1 VSPWRAP
8 GLRTKVAVSFALGA
22 TALAVLVAL
31 ATHGVVRGYLVQ
43 QREASATRQAF
54 ADASYIREGLMT
66 AGVPVSDVLA
76 ATSPPAGAEVLVHR
90 QGQWYSTSLG
100 AGADAV
106 PASLTA
112 AVGGGA
118 AGVAW
123 DRGPDGPVLAVGVP
137 LPGVDAEFYEL
148 AVTTELER
156 TLGVLRLALA
166 GFAAL
171 TAGGGA
177 LLGAWAAGRAVAPL
191 HAVAGAAARIAS
203 GELGTRVPATSD
215 PDLVTIVGAFNSM
228 VDALQERIEREGRFT
243 ADVSHELRSP
253 LTTLVT
259 GVGLLQRRREDLP
272 PRSRQALDL
281 VARELDRFAR
291 TLDDLLEL
299 GRLEAGAEARQRADV
314 AVDELVRQA
323 LEAGGR
329 SARALAPGGEGLR
342 ACVDKQQLSRALVN
356 LFDNADRH
364 GGGLVAVSVRQDG
377 AAVLVSVDDAGPGV
391 PPADRE
397 RIFERFARAGSRRSL
412 PGAGLGLSLVTETV
426 RSHGGEVWCE
436 ASPETGARFTLRLPL
451 SSPTA
456 AGAQAAG
463 AGAA

>member
-1 VSPWRAP
+1 MRSWGAP
-8 GLRTKVAVSFALGA
+8 GLRTKVAASFALGA
-22 TALAVLVAL
+22 TVLSVLVAL
-31 ATHGVVRGYLVQ
+31 ATYGLVRGYLVQ
-43 QREASATRQAF
+43 QREDSATRQAF
-54 ADASYIREGLMT
+54 ADASYVREGLLT
-66 AGVPVSDVLA
+66 AGAPVSDVLA
-76 ATSPPAGAEVLVHR
+76 ATSPPAGADVLVHR
-90 QGQWYSTSLG
+90 QGQWYSTSLD
-100 AGADAV
+100 AGGDAV
-106 PASLTA
+106 PTSLRA
-112 AVGGGA
+112 AVVGGA

-123 DRGPDGPVLAVGVP
+123 ERGRDGPVLAVGVP
-137 LPGVDAEFYEL
+137 LPAVGAEFYEL

-156 TLGVLRLALA
+156 TLGALRLALA

-177 LLGAWAAGRAVAPL
+177 LLGAWAARRAVAPL
-191 HAVAGAAARIAS
+191 HSVAGAAARIAS
-203 GELGTRVPATSD
+203 GDLGARVPTTSD
-215 PDLVTIVGAFNSM
+215 PDLATIVGAFNSM

-259 GVGLLQRRREDLP
+259 GVGLLERRREELP

-281 VARELDRFAR
+281 VVRELARFAR

-299 GRLEAGAEARQRADV
+299 ARLEAGAAARERADV
-314 AVDELVRQA
+314 AVDELVEQA

-329 SARALAPGGEGLR
+329 SAGVLVPGGGGLR

-364 GGGLVAVSVRQDG
+364 GGGLVAVSVVPDG
-377 AAVLVSVDDAGPGV
+377 AGVLVHVDDAGSGV
-391 PPADRE
+391 PVADRE

-426 RSHGGEVWCE
+426 RAHGGDVWC
-436 ASPETGARFTLRLPL
+436 APGPSGAGARFTVRLPRTG
-451 SSPTA
+451 TA
-456 AGAQAAG
+456 TG
-463 AGAA
+463 AGGAA